1 MMKYQTHVVITLEDR
16 DIRLAEANSGLVVDL
31 PPGAT
36 QVVIRV
42 VREKAGEDRQ
52 P

>member
-1 MMKYQTHVVITLEDR
+1 LKSEAHIVVTLEDR

-31 PPGAT
+31 PPGTT

-42 VREKAGEDRQ
+42 VREKADEDRK